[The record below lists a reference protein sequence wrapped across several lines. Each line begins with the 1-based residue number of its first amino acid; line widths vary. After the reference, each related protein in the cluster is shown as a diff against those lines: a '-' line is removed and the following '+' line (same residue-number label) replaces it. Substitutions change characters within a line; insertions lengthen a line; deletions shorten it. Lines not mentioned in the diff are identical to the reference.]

1 MAEELK
7 NLIEK
12 IQEEGIKSAEE
23 KARAIEEKALIHAD
37 EIINKAKKESRDIIA
52 KAKQDADKTESAA
65 RVTLDQTARD
75 FLISLRKEIGLTL
88 DRVTLAE
95 IQGALTAHE
104 LADVI
109 TTLIKECAKCGENN
123 ITVTL
128 NKKDVERVEK
138 ALISG
143 VREELKKGMTVR
155 SSEDVIGGFTI
166 SFDGGKSHYD
176 FSDKALAEYIGLYV
190 HPKLGDLLKG
200 AAV

>member
-1 MAEELK
+1 MVEELK

-12 IQEEGIKSAEE
+12 IQEEGIKSAES
-23 KARAIEEKALIHAD
+23 KARAIEEEAVKHAE

-52 KAKQDADKTESAA
+52 KAGQDAAKAESAA
-65 RVTLDQTARD
+65 RAMLDQTARD
-75 FLISLRKEIGLTL
+75 FLISLRKAISSTL

-95 IQGALTAHE
+95 IQGALTTRE

-109 TTLIKECAKCGENN
+109 AALIKECAKCGESN

-128 NKKDVERVEK
+128 NREDIERVEK
-138 ALISG
+138 ALIGG
-143 VREELKKGMTVR
+143 VKEELKKGITIR
-155 SSEDVIGGFTI
+155 SSEDITGGFTI

-190 HPKLGDLLKG
+190 HPKLDDLLKR
-200 AAV
+200 AAS